1 MSEDK
6 GGFDRYLEPGLIV
19 SVRAEAKL
27 EVAAVVSSV
36 LEDLISLELITD
48 GSEPAFN
55 ERDTV
60 SLRYWDQDD
69 TA

>member
-19 SVRAEAKL
+19 SVRAEARL

-36 LEDLISLELITD
+36 VEDSGMEWGRIGKPGE
-48 GSEPAFN
+48 
-55 ERDTV
+55 
-60 SLRYWDQDD
+60 
-69 TA
+69 